1 MIFEKIAEIISDK
14 LDVPKER
21 ITRGSTFDDLD
32 ADSLYVVEI
41 MMMIEEA
48 LDVNLDD
55 LADVEN
61 VGDIVEYVEAQ
72 LR

>member
-1 MIFEKIAEIISDK
+1 MVFEKIAEIISDK
-14 LDVPKER
+14 LEVPRSR
-21 ITRGSTFDDLD
+21 ITMDSTFDDLE

-55 LADVEN
+55 LADVES
-61 VGDIVEYVEAQ
+61 VGDIVRYVEAQ

>member
-55 LADVEN
+55 LADVES

>member
-21 ITRGSTFDDLD
+21 ITRDSTFDDLD

-55 LADVEN
+55 LADVES